1 VNGDTGATG
10 AQGPPGPQGEQ
21 GPTQNL
27 DVRTVKREKVFNY
40 SSQKSVATC
49 NSDEVLTGGGSEHFG
64 GLTFSI

>member
-27 DVRTVKREKVFNY
+27 DVRTVKGEKVFND

>member
-27 DVRTVKREKVFNY
+27 DVRTVKGEKVFND

-49 NSDEVLTGGGSEHFG
+49 NSDEVLTG
-64 GLTFSI
+64 